1 MKQLASNIKTW
12 HVSHMH
18 LKMVSNEPVLSGL
31 VEPNFVTNEVRAALY
46 RFRNK
51 KSKFP
56 TFTSVL
62 SFSSVNI
69 LSLDTF
75 LKDFLRKVTVTSLW
89 DYDSDVWFLNKPWL
103 EIQMRW
109 KVIKLCNKEAS
120 VLACLSWM
128 SSLFR
133 CSLLTFGIISSYRSR
148 SSIWVLINREK
159 TGLFGQPKISDT
171 SSIPS

>member
-1 MKQLASNIKTW
+1 
-12 HVSHMH
+12 MH

-89 DYDSDVWFLNKPWL
+89 DYDSDVWFLNKP
-103 EIQMRW
+103 
-109 KVIKLCNKEAS
+109 
-120 VLACLSWM
+120 
-128 SSLFR
+128 
-133 CSLLTFGIISSYRSR
+133 
-148 SSIWVLINREK
+148 
-159 TGLFGQPKISDT
+159 
-171 SSIPS
+171 